1 MLARTLRLSAPA
13 AANCSVTAVGA
24 GAAPWCSTRK
34 PPSPW
39 MGDFCRRRPVLHDA
53 RALIDAASP
62 ARVGRSNHVAG
73 VDAVELQDAAV
84 KMQL

>member
-1 MLARTLRLSAPA
+1 
-13 AANCSVTAVGA
+13 
-24 GAAPWCSTRK
+24 
-34 PPSPW
+34 